1 MKFIFVILHGADDV
15 ECKKDALIYEQMH
28 DLSIQYYEKMRLTYD
43 IDYFYVRY
51 RPEQEDDLVELE
63 HHIYLK
69 GKEEFSKLYEKSVA
83 AIRYLSA
90 TYSYDYIIRTNISSF
105 WNIPTLFTLTFPSTQ
120 CLSGI
125 VIFNSFISGTGII
138 ISSDICQKLLSTEL
152 AGCYRCDD
160 PSTCYLCDDR
170 FISHT
175 LINYAPFHGLHTN
188 MMWYLTNDEK
198 NVIPENKNDIL
209 YFRIKN
215 GQNRQRDV
223 ELFKILLRDMYDIHA

>member
-1 MKFIFVILHGADDV
+1 MTIIFVILHGADDV
-15 ECKKDALIYEQMH
+15 VCKNDAATYQQMH
-28 DLSIQYYEKMRLTYD
+28 DLSILYYEKMRLAYD
-43 IDYFYVRY
+43 IDYFYVQY
-51 RPEQEDDLVELE
+51 RPDQEEDLVEVE
-63 HHIYLK
+63 RHIYLK

-105 WNIPTLFTLTFPSTQ
+105 WNIPTLCTMTFPSSQ
-120 CLSGI
+120 CLSG
-125 VIFNSFISGTGII
+125 VLIFNSFVSGTGII
-138 ISSDICQKLLSTEL
+138 MSHDICQILLSTQI

-170 FISHT
+170 FISHM
-175 LINYAPFHGLHTN
+175 LINYAPFHRLDPHL
-188 MMWYLTNDEK
+188 MYYLTNDEK

-215 GQNRQRDV
+215 QNRQRDV
-223 ELFKILLRDMYDIHA
+223 ELFKVLLKDIYDISA